1 MTWDIQQKMR
11 AVIIGGGKGCR
22 AIIELAGG
30 TFLKELK
37 LEILCVVDPDPDAP
51 GMVFAREHGIPTSK
65 DMKEALS
72 TIPDIKL
79 IMELTGSDEVLEDI
93 YKMIPRGIKVFDHT
107 FSRIFW
113 ELGQAQRE
121 SIRQIKEITELEQK
135 IEKERSSLQLLFD
148 KIPELVVVLDQEHKI
163 IKINESLAA
172 FIGLKLSDVV
182 GKTIREVFAGTELHE
197 TSDQTVGILSQIRK
211 TGESGS
217 FIWQSP
223 SRNEVMWEVTLT
235 PIKTPAGE
243 IEEILGTW
251 HRITEQ
257 VILQRKI
264 ESAELRFKSFIDSA
278 SDWISVKDLNGRYII
293 VNKIIADSLHM
304 KPEDFVG
311 KLPEEVVPDELAR
324 IIREHDKM
332 VITDDHHRT
341 FEEIVPIDGRDHH
354 FQTARFP
361 LRDYSGS
368 IQGTCTIMRDITSEV
383 VLKEQLIQAGKL
395 AAMGKLAAGVA
406 HEINNPLTGILAY
419 AEDMAEGFSNDDSRK
434 KDLQVIIRE
443 TLRCR
448 DIVRNLLD
456 FARQEKPKLEKLIPN
471 SVIEQSLSLIGKL
484 PQFRNITIEIALDED
499 IPFIQGDP
507 RQLQQ
512 VILNFLMNSSEA
524 MNGRGVI
531 KISTGYQRRTDR
543 CYITVEDE
551 GPGIPEDKI
560 DKIFEPFFSTKETSG
575 LGLAVSWG
583 IIDRHRGIIEVER
596 SSKGGA
602 LFRIVLPAYEYQEE
616 R

>member
-37 LEILCVVDPDPDAP
+37 LEILCVVDPDPNAP

-113 ELGQAQRE
+113 ELGNAQRE

-148 KIPELVVVLDQEHKI
+148 KIPELVIVLDREHKI
-163 IKINESLAA
+163 IKINESFAS

-182 GKTIREVFAGTELHE
+182 DKTIREVFAGTELHE
-197 TSDQTVGILSQIRK
+197 TSDQTVGILNQIGK
-211 TGESGS
+211 TGEPGS

-223 SRNEVMWEVTLT
+223 SRNEVIWEVTLT
-235 PIKTPAGE
+235 PIKTPDGE

-304 KPEDFVG
+304 KPEEFVG
-311 KLPEEVVPDELAR
+311 RLPEEIVPEELAG
-324 IIREHDKM
+324 IIHEHDKI
-332 VITDDHHRT
+332 VISDDHHRT

-361 LRDYSGS
+361 LRDYKGS

-419 AEDMAEGFSNDDSRK
+419 AEDMAEDFPGNDPRQ

-531 KISTGYQRRTDR
+531 GISTGYEPSTDK

-551 GPGIPEDKI
+551 GPGISEDKI

-583 IIDRHRGIIEVER
+583 IIDRHRGSIEVER

-602 LFRIVLPAYEYQEE
+602 LFRIVLPAYEYLEE